1 MKKILIID
9 DSPFTRKILKE
20 MIEEDPEFKVIDT
33 AVNGVEG
40 LKKALTL
47 KPDLITV
54 DLEMPEM
61 DGFSFLRFMMAHQPI
76 PTIVVSSLYSSENV
90 FKALEMGA
98 VDFVTKPTQNAS
110 YQLLDIKKDLLFKI
124 RAALISNIKYPKK
137 PEKIKKPHI
146 SKDNFKIV
154 AIGASTGGPQAISKI
169 LSNIHG
175 QLNASILI
183 SQHMPEGFTKIF
195 AERLNKNCSL
205 NVCEATSDEL
215 IEPGYVYI
223 APGGMHLRIKEKN
236 GELITEIVNKSKKD
250 IYVPSVNVMFESL
263 VPVANRCIAIVLTG
277 MGSDGK
283 MGAIKLK
290 ENGAKIWAESKE
302 SAVIFGMPQ
311 EVIKAGIADKILPL
325 WDISLH
331 IVKEVGIIE

>member
-33 AVNGVEG
+33 AANGVEG

-61 DGFSFLRFMMAHQPI
+61 DGFSFLRFMMAQQPI
-76 PTIVVSSLYSSENV
+76 PTIVVSSLHSSENV

-98 VDFVTKPTQNAS
+98 VDFVMKPTQSAS
-110 YQLLDIKKDLLFKI
+110 YQLLEIKKDLLFKI
-124 RAALISNIKYPKK
+124 RAALISNIQIKK
-137 PEKIKKPHI
+137 PEKTKKVSYP
-146 SKDNFKIV
+146 KNNFRII
-154 AIGASTGGPQAISKI
+154 AIGSSTGGPQAITRIVSS
-169 LSNIHG
+169 LQGN
-175 QLNASILI
+175 LNAPILI
-183 SQHMPEGFTKIF
+183 AQHMPEGFTKVF
-195 AERLNKNCSL
+195 AERLNKSCAL
-205 NVCEATSDEL
+205 NVSEVKQDEI
-215 IEPGYVYI
+215 IEPGNVYI
-223 APGGMHLRIKEKN
+223 APGGSHLRVKEKN
-236 GELITEIVNKSKKD
+236 GNLFTEIVEKKNKD
-250 IYVPSVNVMFESL
+250 IYIPSVNVLFESL
-263 VPVANRCIAIVLTG
+263 VPYSNRCIAIILTG

-283 MGAIKLK
+283 NGAIKLK
-290 ENGAKIWAESKE
+290 EGGAKIWAESKE

-325 WDISLH
+325 WDIPLH
-331 IVKEVGIIE
+331 IIKEVGIID

>member
-9 DSPFTRKILKE
+9 DSPFTRKLLKE
-20 MIEEDPEFKVIDT
+20 MIEEDPDFKVVDT
-33 AVNGVEG
+33 ATNGVEG

-76 PTIVVSSLYSSENV
+76 PTIVVSSLHSSENV

-124 RAALISNIKYPKK
+124 RAALISNIKIQK
-137 PEKIKKPHI
+137 PEKVKKTIKP
-146 SKDNFKIV
+146 KDDFKII
-154 AIGASTGGPQAISKI
+154 AIGSSTGGPQAISRI
-169 LSNIHG
+169 VSSIQGH
-175 QLNASILI
+175 LNAPILI

-195 AERLNKNCSL
+195 AERLNKNSPL
-205 NVCEATSDEL
+205 NVCEANSDEI
-215 IEPGYVYI
+215 IEPGNVYI
-223 APGGMHLRIKEKN
+223 APGGTHLRVKEKN
-236 GELITEIVNKSKKD
+236 GNLVTEIEQKNKKD
-250 IYVPSVNVMFESL
+250 IYVPSVNILFESL
-263 VPVANRCIAIVLTG
+263 IPYAERCIAIVLTG

-283 MGAIKLK
+283 LGAIKLK

-325 WDISLH
+325 WDIPLH
-331 IVKEVGIIE
+331 IIKEVGIID